1 LAAPLEP
8 LDPVGS
14 GSAVGVQPPAA
25 VGDKAIQGRSL
36 GRIAWTRLKRD
47 HWAMAGGVV
56 IIVLVVL
63 AIASVFLQKAGILD
77 VASYHQD
84 LIDTATTD
92 APKGFF
98 GGISLAHPLGI
109 DPQFGRDMLS
119 RILVGSQYSLLIATL
134 ATLLSVI
141 IGTIMGVVAGYFGGW
156 VDTVINWLM
165 NVFLAFPLL
174 LFAIAL
180 TGVVQSIPSGS
191 AFGLS
196 GNTLRVAVLIFVI
209 GFFNWPYIGRII
221 RGQTLSLR
229 EREFVDASRSIG
241 ARGFYVLWHELL
253 PNLVGPILVYS
264 TLLIPTNILFEAAL
278 DFLGVGLRLPT
289 PSWGAL
295 LADAVN
301 NQYYTIDPEY
311 VLVPGLAI
319 FIAVMAFNLLGDGLR
334 DALDPRSR

>member
-1 LAAPLEP
+1 LATPLEP
-8 LDPVGS
+8 LDSGELTGATVGIEP
-14 GSAVGVQPPAA
+14 GTPGA
-25 VGDKAIQGRSL
+25 KAIQGRSL
-36 GRIAWTRLKRD
+36 GQIAWTRLKRD
-47 HWAMAGGVV
+47 RWAIGGGIV
-56 IIVLVVL
+56 IIVLVLL
-63 AIASVFLQKAGILD
+63 AIASVFLQNAGVLD
-77 VASYHQD
+77 VSTYHQD
-84 LIDTATTD
+84 LIDTAATD

-98 GGISLAHPLGI
+98 GGISWAHPLGI

-119 RILVGSQYSLLIATL
+119 RILVGSQFSLLIAFL

-174 LFAIAL
+174 LFAVAL
-180 TGVVQSIPSGS
+180 TGVVQSIPSGT

-196 GNTLRVAVLIFVI
+196 GNTLRVAVLVFVI

-229 EREFVDASRSIG
+229 EREFVDASRSVG
-241 ARGFYVLWHELL
+241 AKGFYVLWHELL

-319 FIAVMAFNLLGDGLR
+319 FISVMAFNLLGDGLR
-334 DALDPRSR
+334 DALDPRTH